1 MKMPTYECDCGYEDC
16 EMCHPKDGPIPNNGI
31 ESGLAI
37 REGLG
42 DDVGG
47 VVKTPLDEYDGK
59 HQQERTNQDQGS
71 VF

>member
-1 MKMPTYECDCGYEDC
+1 
-16 EMCHPKDGPIPNNGI
+16 MCHPKDGPIPNNGI